1 MDDVPPEEP
10 TTEPTKKFVL
20 LCRSGEKVSE
30 SERSS
35 LYKNV
40 FQSTTVN
47 AKEYVSTEHFFVS
60 TLGIVINQ

>member
-10 TTEPTKKFVL
+10 TTEPAKKFVL
-20 LCRSGEKVSE
+20 LCRSGDNVSE

-35 LYKNV
+35 PYKNV

-47 AKEYVSTEHFFVS
+47 AKEYVSIEHFFVS
-60 TLGIVINQ
+60 TLGITTN